1 MRYSLLPAREKT
13 HNVGYPSAGDIKL
26 DFPVLD
32 HVEEVSDERE
42 LERKLQVLVS

>member
-13 HNVGYPSAGDIKL
+13 HHVDSPSAGDIKL

-32 HVEEVSDERE
+32 RVEEVSDERE